1 MGRMLR
7 FVGWG
12 ALAAFVLTI
21 GVVGWNLCA
30 KPFSLRLLVD
40 RQAVVYLARN
50 PQLLTALPLT
60 VLEEEIGRWIAAQD
74 RISAD
79 RRRS

>member
-12 ALAAFVLTI
+12 ALAAFALTI

-40 RQAVVYLARN
+40 RQAVVFLARN
-50 PQLLTALPLT
+50 PQLLTSLPLT
-60 VLEEEIGRWIAAQD
+60 VLEDVVDRWIEAQE
-74 RISAD
+74 RVLAD
-79 RRRS
+79 RGRS